1 MKYQKE
7 EHTPGLCLN
16 KMFIYIHVKLNI
28 FLRASFFF
36 INYEFRWS
44 IGYIYSR
51 RNVCYST
58 VYARI
63 GGPRYIPLFTTFWV
77 RARKEHTCDLCI
89 FQNAHLTQCAQQRK
103 MHTSEWYN
111 PCIIRQ
117 YIHSKTDENHVL
129 FSN

>member
-1 MKYQKE
+1 MPRMKYQKE

-89 FQNAHLTQCAQQRK
+89 FQNAHLTQCAQRHISNLLDFPILMQGWSCK
-103 MHTSEWYN
+103 N
-111 PCIIRQ
+111 
-117 YIHSKTDENHVL
+117 L
-129 FSN
+129 FYDIKVI